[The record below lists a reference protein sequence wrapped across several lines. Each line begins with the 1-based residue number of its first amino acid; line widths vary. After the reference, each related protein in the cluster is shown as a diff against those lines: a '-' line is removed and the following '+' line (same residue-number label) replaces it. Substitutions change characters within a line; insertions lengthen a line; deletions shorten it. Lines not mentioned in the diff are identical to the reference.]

1 MPWSEP
7 HNTELQAC
15 RMRLMID
22 RLRID
27 KSALVRAEGGDVVRT
42 AFRRCMECTTLDECL
57 PFLSE
62 GAEVEETPAFC
73 PNAATFV
80 GLKDGSTA

>member
-1 MPWSEP
+1 MSWSIP
-7 HNTELQAC
+7 RNTELQAC

-27 KSALVRAEGGDVVRT
+27 KGALARAEGGELVGN
-42 AFRRCMECTTLDECL
+42 AFRRCLNCMTLDECL

-62 GAEVEETPAFC
+62 GSDPEDTPAFC

-80 GLKDGSTA
+80 ALKDGSTA